1 MKLAVFLFII
11 FNSFFQ
17 DKSPNN
23 QSDGIAI
30 DGYDVV
36 AYFTEDKAV
45 EGTKDYA
52 TQYYGLWYYFSSEK
66 HLDLFKANPQ
76 KYLPE
81 YGGWCA
87 YAVATK
93 SQKMGVD
100 PETFEIR
107 DGKLYLFYNGFFNN
121 TLKDW
126 KQENPKELVK
136 KGDQNWEVL
145 KNQAEE

>member
-1 MKLAVFLFII
+1 MKLGIFLFILI
-11 FNSFFQ
+11 SGFFQ
-17 DKSPNN
+17 EKSPNN
-23 QSDGIAI
+23 ESDGVAI
-30 DGYDVV
+30 EGYDVV

-45 EGTKDYA
+45 EGTKEYA
-52 TQYYGLWYYFSSEK
+52 VEHYGLWYYFSSAEN
-66 HLDLFKANPQ
+66 LNTFQANPT

-87 YAVATK
+87 YAIATK

-136 KGDQNWEVL
+136 IGDENWDKL
-145 KNQAEE
+145 KNQTED